1 MQSPY
6 VEQINKKT
14 VCASGNDVESTV
26 ELKLPF
32 RINNH
37 NNWR

>member
-14 VCASGNDVESTV
+14 VCASSNVESTV

-37 NNWR
+37 NN